1 MERIVAYC
9 GIVCSD
15 CKGYL
20 ATQADDWSALEAVAA
35 EARANFGVAD
45 ATAESVRCD
54 GCLSAT
60 GVKIGYCSECAI
72 RACGVQKGVANCA
85 HCADYACDKLEA
97 FWSMAPEG
105 RTILDTVRAGLVA

>member
-60 GVKIGYCSECAI
+60 GVKIGYCSACAI

-85 HCADYACDKLEA
+85 HCADYGTCETLQGFLTHASGAKE
-97 FWSMAPEG
+97 
-105 RTILDTVRAGLVA
+105 TLDAIRAGL